1 MTTPRMPPSRISR
14 FEPRPKSVT
23 ASASGLDP
31 HVTPASAR
39 WQAGRVARARGLDP
53 ARVLAAI
60 DEHVE
65 GRTLGILGEPRVNVL
80 LLNLALDRLR

>member
-1 MTTPRMPPSRISR
+1 MQATRIIAIR
-14 FEPRPKSVT
+14 HGET
-23 ASASGLDP
+23 AWNVDTRIQGQLN
-31 HVTPASAR
+31 VELNETGR

-53 ARVLAAI
+53 ARILAAI